1 MFDHATRDDAEFE
14 LVDLADFNL
23 PHLDEELPASSGTY
37 ANAHTRAW
45 AEKIDSFDGFIFVTP
60 EYNHAPSGA
69 LKNAIDFLYREWNN
83 KAAALVSYGASAS
96 GLRAAELLR
105 LILAEV
111 QVADV
116 RQQVAFS
123 LIHDFE
129 NFSVFKPGAQHAG
142 QLDVLLD
149 KLVAWAGALKGVR
162 ESIEERAAA

>member
-1 MFDHATRDDAEFE
+1 MGVRERQAPATTPSSSSSTSPISTCRTSTRRCP
-14 LVDLADFNL
+14 
-23 PHLDEELPASSGTY
+23 PHPGQY
-37 ANAHTRAW
+37 ANAHTQAW

-60 EYNHAPSGA
+60 EYNHAPSGV

-111 QVADV
+111 QIADV

-129 NFSVFKPGAQHAG
+129 NFSVLKPARSTRRTCAPC
-142 QLDVLLD
+142 
-149 KLVAWAGALKGVR
+149 
-162 ESIEERAAA
+162 STS